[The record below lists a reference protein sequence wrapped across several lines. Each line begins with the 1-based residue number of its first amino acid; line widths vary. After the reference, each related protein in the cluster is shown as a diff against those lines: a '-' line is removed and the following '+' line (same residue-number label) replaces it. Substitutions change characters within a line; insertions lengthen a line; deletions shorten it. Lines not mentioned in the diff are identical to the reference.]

1 MSDEHESPIKT
12 PKQLI
17 TAVILAFVVPILI
30 IALLVKYVNLEKR
43 VGAGAEA
50 MTQQAVAARIAPV
63 AGPGSAAGFSLKDP
77 SAPKVLRS
85 GEEVFKGQCAGCHAT
100 GAAGAPKVGDNG
112 AWAPR
117 IKSGFEALWNSALKG
132 KGAMT
137 AQSGGEYDDGE
148 IANAVVYM
156 ANASGGKL
164 EAPKG
169 AAPAA
174 APAAAS
180 AAPAAAA
187 SAAPAAAAA
196 APAAVS
202 LPAKV
207 YFETGKAGLDA
218 DGKKAIAA
226 AVDFL
231 KGNATAAVD
240 LTGFTDKKGNLAQN
254 MELAKERAKAV
265 RAALEAAGVAKE
277 RVNMKPP
284 ESVVADGA
292 DKEARRVDIKVSAA
306 K

>member
-17 TAVILAFVVPILI
+17 TAVVLAFVVPILV

-63 AGPGSAAGFSLKDP
+63 AGPGSAAGYSLKDP
-77 SAPKVLRS
+77 SAPKVLRG
-85 GEEVFKGQCAGCHAT
+85 GEEVYKGQCAGCHAT
-100 GAAGAPKVGDNG
+100 GAAGAPKFGDNG

-117 IKSGFEALWNSALKG
+117 IKTGFEALWNSALKG

-137 AQSGGEYDDGE
+137 AQSGGEYDDAE

-156 ANASGGKL
+156 ANGSGGKL

-169 AAPAA
+169 AAPVVAA
-174 APAAAS
+174 VAPAT

-187 SAAPAAAAA
+187 T

-202 LPAKV
+202 MPAKV
-207 YFETGKAGLDA
+207 YFESGKAGLDA
-218 DGKKAIAA
+218 DGNKAIAA